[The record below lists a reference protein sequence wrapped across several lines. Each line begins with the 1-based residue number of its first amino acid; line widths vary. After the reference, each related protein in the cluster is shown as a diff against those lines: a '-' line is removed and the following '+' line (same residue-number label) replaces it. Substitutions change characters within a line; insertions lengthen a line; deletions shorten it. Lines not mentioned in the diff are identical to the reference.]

1 MPTNS
6 LHSMVYAKNR
16 DCVSQLGISVR
27 LPALPQRDKT
37 CQVHNMAVTAP
48 SSGHTQNNVK
58 GLSYFIPGKKHKK
71 PKGPKFDF
79 SKGHPS
85 PTSSPS

>member
-1 MPTNS
+1 
-6 LHSMVYAKNR
+6 
-16 DCVSQLGISVR
+16 
-27 LPALPQRDKT
+27 
-37 CQVHNMAVTAP
+37 MAVTAP